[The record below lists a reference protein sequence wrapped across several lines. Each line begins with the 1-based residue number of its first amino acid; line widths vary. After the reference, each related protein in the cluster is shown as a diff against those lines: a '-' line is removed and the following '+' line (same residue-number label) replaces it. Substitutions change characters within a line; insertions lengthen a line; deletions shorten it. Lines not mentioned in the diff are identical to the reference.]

1 VLGAGAEEGL
11 GRVLARAAARSEH
24 PRALAREADELEAEL
39 FACAAP
45 EPLATAGAVAEERTS
60 LRIAGDLEVEE
71 SGLEDAGLWA
81 RVTPLVDARLADAA
95 SEALTSLWRRFH
107 GSDDARG
114 GGRAGRRKRGPVLLA
129 GAAAAAVIGI
139 GLVWPG
145 GAASPARAGAGG
157 STASP
162 TPSPT
167 ESGTDAGTSPGSSPS
182 PSAPTEEPA
191 DIVRVVDEL
200 LTKRSA
206 CGGDESCLSAVQED
220 PRRRFARGAA
230 DLGSASRRIA
240 LLDSFGGA
248 AVAKVEAA
256 GTAENAGA
264 PVAPADADAPAAG
277 AAGAQLVV
285 VVRDG
290 DRWLL
295 RDLYGAEKP

>member
-1 VLGAGAEEGL
+1 
-11 GRVLARAAARSEH
+11 
-24 PRALAREADELEAEL
+24 
-39 FACAAP
+39 
-45 EPLATAGAVAEERTS
+45 
-60 LRIAGDLEVEE
+60 
-71 SGLEDAGLWA
+71 
-81 RVTPLVDARLADAA
+81 
-95 SEALTSLWRRFH
+95 
-107 GSDDARG
+107 
-114 GGRAGRRKRGPVLLA
+114 
-129 GAAAAAVIGI
+129 
-139 GLVWPG
+139 
-145 GAASPARAGAGG
+145 
-157 STASP
+157 
-162 TPSPT
+162 
-167 ESGTDAGTSPGSSPS
+167 
-182 PSAPTEEPA
+182 
-191 DIVRVVDEL
+191 VDEL

-206 CGGDESCLSAVQED
+206 CGGDESCLSAVQEV